1 MRRVMLDRLS
11 WRNGTTHSNP
21 NATMTHPISTS
32 KNWRGRALTSLLAAS
47 SLAALAPDLAVA
59 QSEAPDCVAI
69 VAEMLTPTPSQG
81 AIRASAGCPSS
92 GPVTLGNRWTR
103 RGMRGSGERAA
114 LVEASTL
121 MRDSRLYDAVSAV
134 VRDYSYPRADRLSG
148 LRVLTEYANQGF
160 TVSQQGQS
168 YRARAEELSAGRTNG
183 TATTVSGS
191 NALRAT
197 VRDEV
202 RQELA
207 RLARED
213 HDPDIRFAARQAAE
227 NLGFGPS
234 TSGEVARSPKR

>member
-1 MRRVMLDRLS
+1 M
-11 WRNGTTHSNP
+11 THS
-21 NATMTHPISTS
+21 ISTQRT
-32 KNWRGRALTSLLAAS
+32 WRVGALAPLLAAS
-47 SLAALAPDLAVA
+47 LLALAPRLAEA
-59 QSEAPDCVAI
+59 QDEAPDCVAI
-69 VAEMLTPTPSQG
+69 VAEMLSPSPSTG
-81 AIRASAGCPSS
+81 AIRASAGCPST
-92 GPVTLGNRWTR
+92 GPVTLANRWTR

-134 VRDYSYPRADRLSG
+134 VRDNSYPHADRLSG
-148 LRVLTEYANQGF
+148 LRVLAEYANQGF

-168 YRARAEELSAGRTNG
+168 YRARAEELSGGRTDG
-183 TATTVSGS
+183 VATTVSGT

-202 RQELA
+202 RKELA

-213 HDPDIRFAARQAAE
+213 HDPDIRFAAREATE